1 MISDRLRGA
10 AGPRLKPGYY
20 GLLEFGTLKDG
31 ATELALPTRPW
42 RSSYDEEQYPDGG
55 GAGNIPE
62 RSGTNLDSYTFADT
76 STTAENVLKWHLFV
90 EARKYIYIADR
101 CLIADCSFEHINGS
115 NYITG
120 KWVTID
126 GVDYWC
132 RSLTG
137 GTADRSGG
145 SIGHYTGGKYPN
157 EWDRYIMNN
166 ADGEDPNTN
175 DPYFADAPTP
185 EDADWDTISTLGT
198 DNDAR
203 KRDHNQAWNW
213 IAIYSWTNDVT
224 LHDNT
229 RRSIR
234 GDSSA
239 RMWNNLPSD
248 FTHVIVSWRPALI
261 L

>member
-31 ATELALPTRPW
+31 ETELALPTRPW
-42 RSSYDEEQYPDGG
+42 RSDYDEEEFPDGG
-55 GAGNIPE
+55 GAGNIPAQ
-62 RSGTNLDSYTFADT
+62 SGTNLNNYTFADT
-76 STTAENVLKWHLFV
+76 STTEANVLRWHLFV
-90 EARKYIYIADR
+90 EARKYIYISDR
-101 CLIADCSFEHINGS
+101 VLIADCSFEHINGS

-145 SIGHYTGGKYPN
+145 SDGYYEGGKYPN
-157 EWDRYIMNN
+157 EWDRYVMNN

-175 DPYFADAPTP
+175 DLYFPDAPTP
-185 EDADWDTISTLGT
+185 VAADYPSESIAD
-198 DNDAR
+198 DDDAR
-203 KRDHNQAWNW
+203 KREHNQAWNW
-213 IAIYSWTNDVT
+213 IAIRTWCSDTA

-229 RRSIR
+229 RRSYR
-234 GDSSA
+234 GYHSA
-239 RMWNNLPSD
+239 RYWGHGTSD
-248 FTHVIVSWRPALI
+248 SASVIDGWRPCLI
-261 L
+261 I

>member
-42 RSSYDEEQYPDGG
+42 RSDYDEEEFPDGG

-62 RSGTNLDSYTFADT
+62 QAGTALNNYTFADT
-76 STTAENVLKWHLFV
+76 SSTPENVLRWHLFV
-90 EARKYIYIADR
+90 DTKKYLYIADR
-101 CLIADCSFEHINGS
+101 CLVADCSWDHINTS
-115 NYITG
+115 NYMTG
-120 KWVTID
+120 KYVTID

-132 RSLTG
+132 RCLTG

-145 SIGHYTGGKYPN
+145 SEGNYEGGKYPN

-185 EDADWDTISTLGT
+185 ENADWDTTSSLAA

-213 IAIYSWTNDVT
+213 IAMYSWCSDTA

-229 RRSIR
+229 RRSVR
-234 GDSSA
+234 GDLSA
-239 RMWNNLPSD
+239 RHWAHYPSGNSR
-248 FTHVIVSWRPALI
+248 VARGWRPALI